1 MLKKDIPVIKLRWYA
16 WALAVVLLLAGGI
29 SFAVLGGFNLGVD
42 FESGLSQRIQIAPI
56 GLEVTYAGN
65 KDAVLAVSGSGLN
78 LEVRGDEGVSS
89 TSFSASEYPT
99 AQDLAT
105 ALGAVQNINVAVV
118 DGSLET
124 AQLLSGYGFPATLS
138 AEPTKLNFQSS
149 GNANIEDV
157 RSALDSLGNVR
168 VQTVG
173 VDGSQTFQVRLGI
186 KEGATQDSMETEVKN
201 ALNAAFGA
209 GNVVVLQ
216 SDYIG
221 PKFSATLLSSSILAI
236 VVAMALILLYI
247 WVRFRFA
254 YAVSSLIALVH
265 DILMMLT
272 VITLFRF
279 EFSGITVA
287 ALLTIIGYSLNNTI
301 VIFDRIRENVV
312 LAPDASLSVN
322 IDHSVTQS
330 LSRTVMSAVT
340 TLIAIIP
347 LAIFASGDIQLF
359 AVKMGFGIL
368 FGTYSSNLLA
378 PAMLYWISNAQ
389 AKKKEKKAE

>member
-1 MLKKDIPVIKLRWYA
+1 MLKNDIPVIKLRWYA
-16 WALAVVLLLAGGI
+16 WALAIVLLLAGVV
-29 SFAVLGGFNLGVD
+29 SFVVMGGFNLGVD

-65 KDAVLAVSGSGLN
+65 KDVILSVSGSGLN
-78 LEVRGDEGVSS
+78 LEIRGDEGVSS
-89 TSFSASEYPT
+89 TNFNAAEYPT
-99 AQDLAT
+99 AQELAV
-105 ALGAVQNINVAVV
+105 ALGEVQNISVAVI
-118 DGSLET
+118 DGTLET
-124 AQLLSGYGFPATLS
+124 SKLLSGYGFPATLS
-138 AEPTKLNFQSS
+138 SEPTKLNFQSGGYTS
-149 GNANIEDV
+149 IEDV
-157 RSALDSLGNVR
+157 RSALESLGNVR

-173 VDGSQTFQVRLGI
+173 MDENQTFQIRLGI
-186 KEGATQDSMETEVKN
+186 KEGATQASMETEVKD
-201 ALNAAFGA
+201 ALNAAFGT

-247 WVRFRFA
+247 WIRFRFA

-272 VITLFRF
+272 AISIFRF
-279 EFSGITVA
+279 EFSGTTVA

-301 VIFDRIRENVV
+301 VIFDRIRENVS
-312 LAPDASLSVN
+312 LAPNTGLGVHIN
-322 IDHSVTQS
+322 HSVTQS
-330 LSRTVMSAVT
+330 LSRTIMSAVT
-340 TLIAIIP
+340 TLIALIP
-347 LAIFASGDIQLF
+347 LAVFASGEIQLF
-359 AVKMGFGIL
+359 AVKMSFGIL

-389 AKKKEKKAE
+389 KKRKEKKAE

>member
-89 TSFSASEYPT
+89 TNFSASEYPT

-105 ALGAVQNINVAVV
+105 ALGAVQNINVTVV

-279 EFSGITVA
+279 EFSGITIA

-301 VIFDRIRENVV
+301 VIFDRIRENVA
-312 LAPDASLSVN
+312 LAPDTSLSVN
-322 IDHSVTQS
+322 IGHSVTQS

>member
-149 GNANIEDV
+149 GNTNIEDV

-272 VITLFRF
+272 VITLWYHCC
-279 EFSGITVA
+279 SA
-287 ALLTIIGYSLNNTI
+287 ADHHWLLTEQYNRYLRSY
-301 VIFDRIRENVV
+301 
-312 LAPDASLSVN
+312 P
-322 IDHSVTQS
+322 
-330 LSRTVMSAVT
+330 
-340 TLIAIIP
+340 
-347 LAIFASGDIQLF
+347 
-359 AVKMGFGIL
+359 
-368 FGTYSSNLLA
+368 
-378 PAMLYWISNAQ
+378 
-389 AKKKEKKAE
+389 

>member
-16 WALAVVLLLAGGI
+16 WALAVVLMLAGGI

-56 GLEVTYAGN
+56 GLEVTYTGN
-65 KDAVLAVSGSGLN
+65 KDAVLAISGSGLT

-89 TSFSASEYPT
+89 INFSASEYPT
-99 AQDLAT
+99 AQELAT
-105 ALGAVQNINVAVV
+105 ALGAVPNINVAVV

-124 AQLLSGYGFPATLS
+124 DQLLSGYGFPATLS

-149 GNANIEDV
+149 GNATIEDV

-272 VITLFRF
+272 IITLFRF
-279 EFSGITVA
+279 EFSGITIA

-301 VIFDRIRENVV
+301 VIFDRIRENMA
-312 LAPDASLSVN
+312 LAPNVSLSVN

-359 AVKMGFGIL
+359 ALKMGFGIL

-389 AKKKEKKAE
+389 AKKKAKKAE